1 MKKSYAFSGFAISF
15 VLHAML
21 LVPILA
27 MTRFVPGPEIPMVI
41 DFSITNARPEAAS
54 VVAKKA
60 SNVSNRMAARQPLVP
75 PAEKKPSKPARSK
88 TAKIKKNK
96 TPKPVKPAP
105 EEIKT
110 VKKVIAE
117 PPQEVVAVNKEEPAH
132 SPPEPLQEVL
142 PVDSQRGARSSVTQ
156 GVDDPEPAG
165 GMAGTIGGG
174 SQDPRARY
182 IKAHF
187 EYIKNTIQKQITYP
201 VVARK
206 KGWQGK
212 VVVSFV
218 VDKDGNIMDIQIRE
232 SSGFS
237 LLDRN
242 AVQTI
247 KKLAPFPPPPIR
259 AELIV
264 PINYSLV

>member
-1 MKKSYAFSGFAISF
+1 MKQRYTFSGFAISF
-15 VLHAML
+15 VLHAMML
-21 LVPILA
+21 APILA
-27 MTRFVPGPEIPMVI
+27 MARLVPEPEIPLLI
-41 DFSITNARPEAAS
+41 DFSITNARPQAAS
-54 VVAKKA
+54 VVSKA
-60 SNVSNRMAARQPLVP
+60 DNANSRMAARQPPVQP
-75 PAEKKPSKPARSK
+75 VEKTPDKPVRSK
-88 TAKIKKNK
+88 TARIKKIK

-105 EEIKT
+105 EKIQV
-110 VKKVIAE
+110 VKKEIAT
-117 PPQEVVAVNKEEPAH
+117 PPQEVVAVQKEEPAH
-132 SPPEPLQEVL
+132 SPPGPLQEEAL
-142 PVDSQRGARSSVTQ
+142 PDDSQRGTRSLAAQVA
-156 GVDDPEPAG
+156 DDPEQA
-165 GMAGTIGGG
+165 AGTTGSIGGG
-174 SQDPRARY
+174 PQDPRARY

-201 VVARK
+201 LVARK

-218 VDKDGNIMDIQIRE
+218 VDKHGNIMDIHIRE

>member
-1 MKKSYAFSGFAISF
+1 MKKNHTFSGFTFSF
-15 VLHAML
+15 VLHAL
-21 LVPILA
+21 LLALVPA
-27 MTRFVPGPEIPMVI
+27 MARLVPESEIPLVI
-41 DFSITNARPEAAS
+41 DFSITNAAPKAAS
-54 VVAKKA
+54 VVSDKTANRMVARKAPVQPAKKKPCKP
-60 SNVSNRMAARQPLVP
+60 VRPKTGKI
-75 PAEKKPSKPARSK
+75 EKKK
-88 TAKIKKNK
+88 TL
-96 TPKPVKPAP
+96 KPVKSAP

-110 VKKVIAE
+110 VKKEIAE
-117 PPQEVVAVNKEEPAH
+117 PPQEVVAVKKTESAQLPSE
-132 SPPEPLQEVL
+132 SLPEALSA
-142 PVDSQRGARSSVTQ
+142 DSQMDNRRLEAQ
-156 GVDDPEPAG
+156 AAIDDPEQAAG
-165 GMAGTIGGG
+165 ESGPIGGG
-174 SQDPRARY
+174 PMDPRGRY

-187 EYIKNTIQKQITYP
+187 EYIKKTIQNQIIYP

-218 VDKDGNIMDIQIRE
+218 VDTNGNIMDIHIRE

-242 AVQTI
+242 AVKTI
-247 KKLAPFPPPPIR
+247 KRLAPFPPPPVR